1 MTSGTWQRRRRRRLS
16 FATVNAN
23 LRGPP
28 VMATTQTSTGTTHLS
43 TTGRKLARFVGHYVE
58 MVAAMI
64 VGMVALGP
72 IWPSDWVARPDVHAI
87 VMATDMTIAMALW
100 MRIRAHSWPRIVE
113 MSAVMYVPFLVL
125 LVPYWLGA
133 LSGMGLMI
141 AGHVIMF
148 PLMLVAMLWRR
159 SEYWH

>member
-1 MTSGTWQRRRRRRLS
+1 MTTSPTTTTRTAHPTR
-16 FATVNAN
+16 TNA
-23 LRGPP
+23 
-28 VMATTQTSTGTTHLS
+28 
-43 TTGRKLARFVGHYVE
+43 RKLARFVGHYVE

-64 VGMVALGP
+64 IGMVVLDP
-72 IWPSDWVARPDVHAI
+72 LWPAEWMARVDVHAI

-100 MRIRAHSWPRIVE
+100 MGVRRHSWPRIVE
-113 MSAVMYVPFLVL
+113 MCAVMYLPFVAL
-125 LVPYWLGA
+125 LVPYSLGVLTGSA
-133 LSGMGLMI
+133 LMV